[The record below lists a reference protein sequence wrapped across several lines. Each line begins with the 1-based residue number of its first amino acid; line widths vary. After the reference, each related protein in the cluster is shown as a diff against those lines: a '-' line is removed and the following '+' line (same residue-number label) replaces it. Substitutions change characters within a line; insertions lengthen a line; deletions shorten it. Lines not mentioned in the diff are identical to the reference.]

1 MLQYRMVFM
10 VLALI
15 AACSSTPPPP
25 IYLGDPAV
33 PSVLESSGINGGIPI
48 AVLPVELA
56 GSENDRKVGVLFH
69 TTGGISDL
77 LLHRSVADSLSKSL
91 KAVLKANGYR
101 PYDATTTRHSLSVKM
116 TVHSFYDK
124 VTANVLHVKEEA
136 VLKCDYTL
144 TKRSGDRME
153 KLVKTSDRF
162 NSPTASVMF
171 DKNAP
176 PQTMGLL
183 LNDSLQKDLVPTL
196 KTFGNEDSR

>member
-1 MLQYRMVFM
+1 MLLNRMVFM
-10 VLALI
+10 VLAFI

-25 IYLGDPAV
+25 IYLSDPIV
-33 PSVLESSGINGGIPI
+33 PSVLESSGIKGGIPI

-56 GSENDRKVGVLFH
+56 GNDNDRKVGVMFH

-91 KAVLKANGYR
+91 KAVLKASGYR
-101 PYDATTTRHSLSVKM
+101 PYDATTNRHSLSVQM
-116 TVHSFYDK
+116 TVHSFSDR

-136 VLKCDYTL
+136 VLKCDYVL
-144 TKRSGDRME
+144 TKRSGDQLST
-153 KLVKTSDRF
+153 LVKTSNRF
-162 NSPTASVMF
+162 NAPTASAMF

-183 LNDSLQKDLVPTL
+183 LNDSLQKDLIPTL
-196 KTFGNEDSR
+196 KAFRNGDSQ